1 MWTKKHIRNG
11 YDSYLDRIEEHLKK
25 IRVAIDQWMYERVRY
40 YIKEIQRNFFDNI
53 SKDSKRIPL
62 NQEQKERFILLQKQ
76 FDEITSISWD

>member
-1 MWTKKHIRNG
+1 
-11 YDSYLDRIEEHLKK
+11 
-25 IRVAIDQWMYERVRY
+25 MYERVRY